1 MLSEG
6 DRAPAFTLFDQ
17 RSQKVSLTKQ
27 APKSVFL
34 FFYPKANTSGCT
46 SQALGLRDSITGNRT
61 VQLIGVSPDLPR
73 TQMKWDDKHELGFPL
88 LSDPDRKVSA
98 KYGVWGPKKLYGKEY
113 EGIIRSVFW
122 ISNTGRILECWYK
135 ISPKVS
141 VEKLNEVLERS
152 NEQTA

>member
-1 MLSEG
+1 MLSKG
-6 DRAPAFTLFDQ
+6 DRAPAFTLLDQ
-17 RSQKVSLTKQ
+17 RSQKVSLNKQ

-34 FFYPKANTSGCT
+34 FFYPKAGTSGCT
-46 SQALGLRDSITGNRT
+46 SQALGLRDSIKGNRSI
-61 VQLIGVSPDLPR
+61 QLIGVSPDLPKI
-73 TQMKWDDKHELGFPL
+73 QMKWDNKHELRFPL
-88 LSDPDRKVSA
+88 LADPDHKVST

-113 EGIIRSVFW
+113 EGVMRSVFW

-152 NEQTA
+152 NG